1 MSISSWVGSVW
12 GLRGEEGSVIGQVRA
27 VDGESLILT
36 VVGLGEKAREGV
48 EIVSS
53 REGRGGYA
61 RVSVG
66 SLLARWDRMSGGL
79 ARFLAVP
86 HHDAA

>member
-1 MSISSWVGSVW
+1 MW

-36 VVGLGEKAREGV
+36 VVGLGEKALLEGV

-53 REGRGGYA
+53 REGRGGCA

-66 SLLARWDRMSGGL
+66 SLLAHWDRMSGGL